1 MVQKCSPDSVIL
13 GPFLYDQGMPDAE
26 PRARRPEVA
35 EGMAAARERGVRLG
49 RPAAP
54 VAQSARRAAELRA
67 AGNSLAQIAATLDAE
82 GVPTPSG
89 RGQWRKSS
97 VQHVL
102 ARWDQEIGITD
113 SP

>member
-1 MVQKCSPDSVIL
+1 MTR
-13 GPFLYDQGMPDAE
+13 DQ
-26 PRARRPEVA
+26 ARDT
-35 EGMAAARERGVRLG
+35 AREILEIIPLVMRTV
-49 RPAAP
+49 
-54 VAQSARRAAELRA
+54 AAELRA

-97 VQHVL
+97 VRHVL
-102 ARWDQEIGITD
+102 ARWDQENSATD

>member
-1 MVQKCSPDSVIL
+1 L
-13 GPFLYDQGMPDAE
+13 RPFPYAEGMAKTE

-54 VAQSARRAAELRA
+54 VGQSARRAAELRA

-97 VQHVL
+97 VRHVL
-102 ARWDQEIGITD
+102 ARWDHERGATESQ
-113 SP
+113 

>member
-1 MVQKCSPDSVIL
+1 
-13 GPFLYDQGMPDAE
+13 
-26 PRARRPEVA
+26 
-35 EGMAAARERGVRLG
+35 MAAARERGVRLG